1 MITENFKNNFCEI
14 TRNEDASILLFR
26 WFDTTQSM
34 DEQGFKDSLLKY
46 VELLKASEFTK
57 VLVNVSE
64 LLFPIVPELQTWV
77 DENINYPTVQMG
89 LKHMAIVVSPN
100 MIEQMSVEQTLEEQA
115 AQAIQIKYFGTAA
128 EAIDW
133 LKTTN

>member
-1 MITENFKNNFCEI
+1 MITENFKNNFCEVLI
-14 TRNEDASILLFR
+14 EQEKQVLQFR
-26 WFDTTQSM
+26 WFNTTESM
-34 DEQGFKDSLLKY
+34 DAQGFKDSLLKY
-46 VELLKASEFTK
+46 VELLKASGFTK

-89 LKHMAIVVSPN
+89 LKYMAIVVSPN

-115 AQAIQIKYFGTAA
+115 AQAIQIKYFGTVP

-133 LKTTN
+133 LKAIS